1 MVSAHTMDYINTAT
15 SVTLS
20 LHVLPVMDLQK
31 MLSHIADTLP
41 LMLHLPVSPDD
52 TLHFYR
58 YFCTHVL
65 IKNKQFLL
73 LIDVPIQDR
82 S

>member
-1 MVSAHTMDYINTAT
+1 
-15 SVTLS
+15 
-20 LHVLPVMDLQK
+20 

-41 LMLHLPVSPDD
+41 SMLHLPVSPDD
-52 TLHFYR
+52 TLYFYR
-58 YFCTHVL
+58 YLHANVL

-73 LIDVPIQDR
+73 LIDIPIQDR